1 MKKYNIGSIVSA
13 DLTTPEADSLKD
25 FYREVIG
32 WESEELLMKDGEEA
46 YSDHIMKDGQ
56 GNWVGGVCHARGV
69 NMGIP
74 PVWIVYINVADI
86 SESIRKCKGLGGKV
100 IKESRNKEGV
110 LQYAMIQD
118 PAGAILAITKEA

>member
-1 MKKYNIGSIVSA
+1 MRKYNIGSIISA
-13 DLTTPEADSLKD
+13 DLTAPEADSLED

-46 YSDHIMKDGQ
+46 YPDYIMKDGQ

-69 NMGIP
+69 NKGIP

-86 SESIRKCKGLGGKV
+86 SESIRKCKELGGKI
-100 IKESRNKEGV
+100 IKESRNKEGI
-110 LQYAMIQD
+110 LHYAMIQD
-118 PAGAILAITKEA
+118 PAGAIMAITKEA